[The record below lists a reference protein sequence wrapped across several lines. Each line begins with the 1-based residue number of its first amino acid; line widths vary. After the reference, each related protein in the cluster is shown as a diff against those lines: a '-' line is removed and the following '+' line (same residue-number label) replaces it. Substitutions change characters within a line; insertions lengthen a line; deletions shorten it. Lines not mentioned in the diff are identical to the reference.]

1 MTAVLALLS
10 SLLWGSADFL
20 GGLNSKRLP
29 SLLVVALS
37 QTAGLIAVTFVA
49 LVAGAWHAPTGYLPW
64 AVLASLSGASGLVV
78 FYKALAT
85 GSMGVVAPI
94 SGLSG
99 LVPMTAGLLAG
110 ESFSTYQTL
119 GAVAI
124 GIGVV
129 LASGPELRADTGW
142 KPLALAVLAALL
154 FGISMLAIARGSEY
168 SALMTMTGMRVVSV
182 TVLGL
187 AALVGFRRG
196 TFGRP
201 NLRPFALPIIAL
213 GVLDVGANVAFGM
226 AADAGPLVLASVL
239 GSLYPVVT
247 AVLAATVLHERL
259 RLIQYAGVAA
269 AIVGLMVVTA
279 T

>member
-37 QTAGLIAVTFVA
+37 QTAGLIAVTLVA
-49 LVAGAWHAPTGYLPW
+49 LVVGAWHAPTGYLPW

-99 LVPMTAGLLAG
+99 LVPLAAGLLAG
-110 ESFSTYQTL
+110 ESFSTYQAL
-119 GAVAI
+119 GALAI
-124 GIGVV
+124 GAGVV
-129 LASGPELRADTGW
+129 LASGPELKADTGW

-182 TVLGL
+182 SIVGL
-187 AALVGFRRG
+187 AALIGYRRG
-196 TFGRP
+196 AFGRP
-201 NLRPFALPIIAL
+201 NLRPYLPAIIAL
-213 GVLDVGANVAFGM
+213 GILDVGANVAFGM
-226 AADAGPLVLASVL
+226 AADEGPLVVASVL

-247 AVLAATVLHERL
+247 AVLAATFLHERL

-269 AIVGLMVVTA
+269 AIAGLMVVTA
-279 T
+279 A

>member
-20 GGLNSKRLP
+20 GGLTSKKLP

-37 QTAGLIAVTFVA
+37 QTAGLAAVTCVA
-49 LVAGAWHAPTGYLPW
+49 LAAGAWTAPTGYLPW

-99 LVPMTAGLLAG
+99 LVPLAAGLLGG
-110 ESFSTYQTL
+110 ESFSAIQAV

-142 KPLALAVLAALL
+142 RPLAYAVLAALL

-187 AALVGFRRG
+187 AAAISWRRG
-196 TFGRP
+196 RFGRP
-201 NLRPFALPIIAL
+201 NLRSSLPWIVAL
-213 GVLDVGANVAFGM
+213 GVLDVGANVTFGM
-226 AADAGPLVLASVL
+226 AADQGPLVIASVL

-269 AIVGLMVVTA
+269 AIAGLLVVTSA
-279 T
+279 

>member
-20 GGLNSKRLP
+20 GGLSSKKLP

-37 QTAGLIAVTFVA
+37 QSAGLVAVAIVA
-49 LVAGAWHAPTGYLPW
+49 LFAGAWTAPTGYLPW

-99 LVPMTAGLLAG
+99 LVPLVAGLLNG
-110 ESFSTYQTL
+110 ESFSPIQAA
-119 GAVAI
+119 GAAAI
-124 GIGVV
+124 GLGVV
-129 LASGPELRADTGW
+129 LASGPELKHDTGW
-142 KPLALAVLAALL
+142 KPLAYAVLAALL
-154 FGISMLAIARGSEY
+154 FGISMLAIARGSQY

-182 TVLGL
+182 AILGV
-187 AALVGFRRG
+187 AAIIGWRRG
-196 TFGRP
+196 QFGRP
-201 NLRPFALPIIAL
+201 NLRPYLPGIIGL
-213 GVLDVGANVAFGM
+213 GVLDVGANVTFGL
-226 AADAGPLVLASVL
+226 AAEEGPLVIASVL

-269 AIVGLMVVTA
+269 AVAGLMVVTS